1 MKKEIQAPKY
11 LTLWKDGRWIFLKR
25 EEFERQEGI
34 VGKIVKVLKKLFK
47 R

>member
-1 MKKEIQAPKY
+1 MKREIQAPKY

-34 VGKIVKVLKKLFK
+34 VKKVAKYLKRLF
-47 R
+47 RR

>member
-11 LTLWKDGRWIFLKR
+11 LTLWKDGKLIFLKR
-25 EEFERQEGI
+25 EDFERQEGI

>member
-1 MKKEIQAPKY
+1 MKEIKAPKY
-11 LTLWKDGRWIFLKR
+11 LTLWKDGKLIFLKR
-25 EEFERQEGI
+25 EDFERQKGI